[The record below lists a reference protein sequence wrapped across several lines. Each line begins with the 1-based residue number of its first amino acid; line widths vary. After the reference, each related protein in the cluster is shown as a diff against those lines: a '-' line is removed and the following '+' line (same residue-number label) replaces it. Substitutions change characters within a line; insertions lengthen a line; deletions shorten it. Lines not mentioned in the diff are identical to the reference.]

1 MKHIKKYE
9 GFSINTDSRKN
20 DNFEPNDPVLD
31 IIRDRLIDLS
41 DDYQCSINKR
51 RSLISVKIEK
61 LPIYDNIPRVR
72 FCISDILDDIIPL
85 ISHMDSEYNLSVGL
99 LYGISYMNVT
109 KIINKTYIQQ
119 LEDIKYS
126 KIYGIKL
133 SFFKRWVPKVFE
145 NSFFNLFESITN
157 TQLLNLKTDIGYIL
171 LDVEDVSNLWRLAKF
186 DIKVI
191 PRDSMGFHK
200 RLPSGELE
208 SSDELNEKA
217 SIKINIGISETIGS
231 FPLPF
236 KPSEIKDILFRV
248 IEHIETVTKISKISW
263 NWTDRMG
270 NHGSDK
276 WPERNFIGQEL
287 ICKSFEIYIEI

>member
-1 MKHIKKYE
+1 MKY
-9 GFSINTDSRKN
+9 
-20 DNFEPNDPVLD
+20 L
-31 IIRDRLIDLS
+31 
-41 DDYQCSINKR
+41 
-51 RSLISVKIEK
+51 
-61 LPIYDNIPRVR
+61 
-72 FCISDILDDIIPL
+72 
-85 ISHMDSEYNLSVGL
+85 
-99 LYGISYMNVT
+99 
-109 KIINKTYIQQ
+109 KTYNI
-119 LEDIKYS
+119 
-126 KIYGIKL
+126 
-133 SFFKRWVPKVFE
+133 
-145 NSFFNLFESITN
+145 FESITN
-157 TQLLNLKTDIGYIL
+157 TQLLNIKTDIEDIL

-208 SSDELNEKA
+208 PSDELNEKA
-217 SIKINIGISETIGS
+217 SIKINIDISENRYS

-248 IEHIETVTKISKISW
+248 IEHIETINKISKISW